1 MPRKSAKAKLVDDI
15 SYSAATDLLLLDS
28 SAESEEEDEIHDNLN
43 ESINLVTWNFCFKSA
58 TREVL
63 L

>member
-15 SYSAATDLLLLDS
+15 FYSAATDLLLLDS